1 MCLCAA
7 WHKAAYT
14 QKAALERVV
23 FMEKIKASYHA
34 GKGYVLHNMH
44 FRTKRDKGNIDY
56 DRTSQNK
63 VWTRYKD
70 MANVVEAEKRFYNE
84 KFTEELEMQNT
95 KYRKKGNYSRVRTM
109 DDWMKAERHRPVENI
124 LQIGD
129 MNCHIDAGDLWSCYV
144 KFTAWRNERYG
155 NHLALISATMHVD
168 ESTSHIHERYV
179 LHYKDAQ
186 GVLHTGMKKSLEAAG
201 VELFDPSKPE
211 GQFNNRKMTFDA
223 ECREKWLDIV
233 EQELQNYKDV
243 ELDRTVDLERK
254 QSRIKHMGV
263 DSWRAYQGAMNRVS
277 RTVYI
282 LKKKEE
288 ELREKEDDI
297 IMEREQLNE
306 DAERLRLAAEQQ
318 DANLE
323 DIAARMDALAVREK
337 ELVQEQSMFRQKV
350 DDAARRRIAAEGKYG
365 KIREELR
372 RHSKDP
378 DYAPWNSQ

>member
-1 MCLCAA
+1 
-7 WHKAAYT
+7 
-14 QKAALERVV
+14 
-23 FMEKIKASYHA
+23 MEKIKASYHA
-34 GKGYVLHNMH
+34 GKGYALHNMH

-56 DRTSQNK
+56 DRTQQN
-63 VWTRYKD
+63 VIWTRYKG
-70 MANVVEAEKRFYNE
+70 MTNVVEAEKRFYQE
-84 KFTEELEMQNT
+84 TFTEELEIQNM
-95 KYRKKGNYSRVRTM
+95 KYKKKGNYNKIRTM
-109 DDWMKAERHRPVENI
+109 DDWIRAERHRPVENI

-129 MNCHIDAGDLWSCYV
+129 MDCHIDADDLWGCYV
-144 KFTAWRNERYG
+144 KFTAWRNEKYG
-155 NHLALISATMHVD
+155 NHLALISAVMHVD
-168 ESTSHIHERYV
+168 ESTPHIHERYV
-179 LHYKDAQ
+179 LHYKDSQ
-186 GVLHTGMKKSLEAAG
+186 NDNIERTGMKKSLEQAG
-201 VELFDPSKPE
+201 VELPDPSKPE
-211 GQFNNRKMTFDA
+211 GRYNNRKMTFDA

-243 ELDRTVDLERK
+243 ELDRTVDLGRK

-323 DIAARMDALAVREK
+323 DIAAQMDALAVREK

-350 DDAARRRIAAEGKYG
+350 DDAARRRIAAEEKYG
-365 KIREELR
+365 KIREELG